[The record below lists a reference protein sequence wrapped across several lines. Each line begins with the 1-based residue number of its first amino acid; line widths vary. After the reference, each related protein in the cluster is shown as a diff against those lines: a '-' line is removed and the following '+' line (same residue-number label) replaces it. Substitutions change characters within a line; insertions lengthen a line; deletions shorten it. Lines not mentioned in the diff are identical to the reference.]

1 MSKNKIL
8 YEGKAKQLFTTKNE
22 NELIQFFKDDATA
35 FNKKKHEIIDS
46 KGVLNNLISENIF
59 KYLGENG
66 IPNHF
71 IERLNEREQLIK
83 KVEIIPIEVVVRNK
97 AAGTFTKRFGIEE
110 GEDLPETLIE
120 FNLKDDEHDDPLLS
134 EEHIK
139 VFKWAS
145 HSEVEEI
152 KQKALTINTLLM
164 KMFYKIDILL
174 VDFKIEFGRYQSDEK
189 IKIILADEIS
199 PDSCRLWDMKSNEK
213 LDKDRFRRNLGGLI
227 EAYKEVATRL
237 GIDLSSI

>member
-1 MSKNKIL
+1 MSKSKIL
-8 YEGKAKQLFTTKNE
+8 YEGKAKQLFTTKND

-110 GEDLPETLIE
+110 GKDLPETLIE
-120 FNLKDDEHDDPLLS
+120 FNLKDDEHEDPLLS

>member
-110 GEDLPETLIE
+110 GKDLPETLIE

-145 HSEVEEI
+145 HSEIEEI

-199 PDSCRLWDMKSNEK
+199 PDSCRLWDIKSNEK

>member
-1 MSKNKIL
+1 MSKSKIL